1 VKNMAVLNLFRKSLS
16 VVTPNNASRAGLIIM
31 AGFILI
37 AALADLIAPYNPYER
52 VSQPFQPPSEGHWLG
67 TDDLGRDIFSQLIYS
82 ARLSLLIGFISAVAA
97 TMIGTLLG
105 LIAGY
110 YGGKADEL
118 LMRFTDLWLAFPN
131 LLFTILL
138 VVLFAPLAGNRLV
151 PIVIAIAIGSWP
163 TAARLIRSAVIS
175 IKQSQYI
182 ESARALGA
190 SNARI
195 IFKHILP
202 NTSSLI
208 IVEVIT
214 LMGNAMLTEASLS
227 FLGLGD
233 PRAISWGMMLH
244 YALLR
249 NAIYLGMWWWFL
261 PPGIMISL
269 AVLAVILLGT
279 RFGGNISTL
288 GLGGGY
294 ED

>member
-110 YGGKADEL
+110 YGGRADEL

-279 RFGGNISTL
+279 
-288 GLGGGY
+288 GLEEY
-294 ED
+294 FNPRLRRRL

>member
-1 VKNMAVLNLFRKSLS
+1 MKNMAVLNLFRKSLS

-110 YGGKADEL
+110 YGGRADEL

-279 RFGGNISTL
+279 
-288 GLGGGY
+288 GLEEY
-294 ED
+294 FNPRLRRRL

>member
-1 VKNMAVLNLFRKSLS
+1 MAVLNLFRKSLS

-279 RFGGNISTL
+279 
-288 GLGGGY
+288 GLEEY
-294 ED
+294 FNPRLRRRL